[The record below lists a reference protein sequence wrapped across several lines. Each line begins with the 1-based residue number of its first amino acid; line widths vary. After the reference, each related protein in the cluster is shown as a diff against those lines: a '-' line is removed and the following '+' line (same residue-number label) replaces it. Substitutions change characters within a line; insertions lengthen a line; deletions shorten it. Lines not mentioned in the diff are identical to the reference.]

1 MRDIL
6 KSYDLPLA
14 VALSGVRRRMGSDHR
29 SVKDE
34 PFEAGG
40 EIELAGT
47 HLISFLIVNR
57 INQAG
62 KSAVFICI
70 VFTSHRIL
78 FVFRVRI
85 LVQVTIYRRIL
96 SGRDGHLDQS

>member
-62 KSAVFICI
+62 KSAVFIRI
-70 VFTSHRIL
+70 VFTSRPL
-78 FVFRVRI
+78 FVSRSESISCKKISIAR
-85 LVQVTIYRRIL
+85 
-96 SGRDGHLDQS
+96 GRCS